1 MESSQRTQ
9 ATELVTDL
17 GKPGSATGPMLEK
30 LFPLVYGEL
39 RRLAGYYVKSE
50 RAHHTL
56 QPTALVHEAYL
67 KLVDRNRVNFRGRTH
82 FFAAGAQ
89 AMRRILVDYARQ
101 RKRDK
106 RGGDWQRITLAEPLA
121 ARASEWSP
129 DEVLALNRALEKLTG
144 LDPRQATVVELR
156 YFAGLKVGEAAE
168 VLGVSKRSAEADWTH
183 ARAWLK
189 RELQAENAL

>member
-1 MESSQRTQ
+1 MESPARTET
-9 ATELVTDL
+9 TEIVADL
-17 GKPGSATGPMLEK
+17 GEPGAAPGPLLEK

-67 KLVDRNRVNFRGRTH
+67 KLVDRDRVNFRGRTH

-106 RGGDWQRITLAEPLA
+106 RGGGWQRITLAEPLA

-129 DEVLALNRALEKLTG
+129 DEVLALNRALEKLTA

-189 RELQAENAL
+189 RELQAESAP